1 MKTEKHS
8 HDESYYY
15 LGSKPWLHASP
26 LSSFANQILEKRYMH
41 LIVHVWTHMLAGLIS
56 KEETPRPIH
65 PIIESNDAYA
75 RVHKHHICREAGPPW
90 SRLPTDRIQEELAGM
105 DSIFTLNQDRCK
117 WNGTNANVI
126 NRGKHSADRQKRL
139 LNACGVS
146 REQRQCRARRR
157 HTHRTVHLYLL
168 VVTRF
173 PASWNLHTA
182 RPQFPQPVVFLMVSF
197 ICLES
202 LPALYWRVIKDT
214 ADNRFM
220 PRPGTRTAPNQ
231 TVRRDT
237 FSVRT
242 RNDGLIKRRESKEH
256 IRSSSTVPNW
266 NRTIHQPDLSS
277 SWYVYF

>member
-1 MKTEKHS
+1 MSARFYSLLLCEPNTKT
-8 HDESYYY
+8 
-15 LGSKPWLHASP
+15 
-26 LSSFANQILEKRYMH
+26 RYMH
-41 LIVHVWTHMLAGLIS
+41 LIVHVWTHMLAGLIN

-65 PIIESNDAYA
+65 PIIGSNDAYA

-126 NRGKHSADRQKRL
+126 KRGKHSADRQKRL

-173 PASWNLHTA
+173 PARWNLHTA
-182 RPQFPQPVVFLMVSF
+182 RPQVSQPFCFSDFFAFVWNPCQHYIEGWSKTRRITASCLVQELEQRRTKPSAGIHFL
-197 ICLES
+197 
-202 LPALYWRVIKDT
+202 
-214 ADNRFM
+214 
-220 PRPGTRTAPNQ
+220 
-231 TVRRDT
+231 
-237 FSVRT
+237 
-242 RNDGLIKRRESKEH
+242 
-256 IRSSSTVPNW
+256 
-266 NRTIHQPDLSS
+266 
-277 SWYVYF
+277 